1 VITNKQLNR
10 LATSAKLG
18 CPEAKDELLRHYIPI
33 IERLSKSIW
42 YYIED
47 TDAFETY
54 CYKRLEDAIKRF
66 DPSRGSFSW
75 QMQFRL
81 RQAKS
86 HFLKNRGRK
95 LKQIQSLDDLGE
107 VSDSKTK
114 RKEYFEPIDD
124 LAVVED
130 ELLVKEKIALLAK
143 GDSRKKAI
151 LLAWSDGF
159 YNDSA
164 LSELLAQL
172 FGGKPESHR
181 QAIKRFRSFCQ
192 ASLAEIA

>member
-1 VITNKQLNR
+1 VSKTEKLNQ
-10 LATSAKLG
+10 LATQAQLG
-18 CPEAKDELLRHYIPI
+18 SDDARRKIYSYYLPI
-33 IERLSKSIW
+33 IEERASRIW
-42 YYIED
+42 YLINNEA
-47 TDAFETY
+47 AFVAY
-54 CYKRLEDAIKRF
+54 CQRLLESAIMKYDR
-66 DPSRGSFSW
+66 SRGSFDS
-75 QMQFRL
+75 QVKIRL
-81 RQAKS
+81 RDAQRFFIKD
-86 HFLKNRGRK
+86 RGRK
-95 LKQIQSLDDLGE
+95 RRALGMVDLG
-107 VSDSKTK
+107 VLADHKDDGTL
-114 RKEYFEPIDD
+114 EYRIKDA
-124 LAVVED
+124 LASVED

>member
-1 VITNKQLNR
+1 MEEQLNT
-10 LATSAKLG
+10 LAIRSQRG
-18 CPEAKDELLRHYIPI
+18 CSEAKRELLRWFLPKLYA
-33 IERLSKSIW
+33 LSESIW
-42 YYIED
+42 YKINNQCHFEAYCIDLFERAIKNYSADRGNFSTLVKYMLRKARLKYLCDRERNSKVRYIRYQDDLVANTDEKEIPYESVDELAIIED
-47 TDAFETY
+47 
-54 CYKRLEDAIKRF
+54 
-66 DPSRGSFSW
+66 S
-75 QMQFRL
+75 
-81 RQAKS
+81 
-86 HFLKNRGRK
+86 
-95 LKQIQSLDDLGE
+95 
-107 VSDSKTK
+107 
-114 RKEYFEPIDD
+114 
-124 LAVVED
+124 
-130 ELLVKEKIALLAK
+130 LLVKEKIALLAK